1 MSGLGGLALA
11 GWADDSRQASRG
23 GNAERRE
30 DEMGDHWTVY
40 RWWVPADVEARF
52 VQQWRALAEML
63 VGEGLMKTV
72 SLFADADEPR
82 VLWTPLRWDS
92 PSARRAWRADV
103 RHRSVEDA
111 MAALCDRARVYR
123 MTTVLTVDAAD
134 PSRVPSSPPH
144 RDHRG
149 SN

>member
-1 MSGLGGLALA
+1 MA
-11 GWADDSRQASRG
+11 
-23 GNAERRE
+23 
-30 DEMGDHWTVY
+30 DHWTVY

-92 PSARRAWRADV
+92 PSARWAWRADG

-134 PSRVPSSPPH
+134 P
-144 RDHRG
+144 
-149 SN
+149 